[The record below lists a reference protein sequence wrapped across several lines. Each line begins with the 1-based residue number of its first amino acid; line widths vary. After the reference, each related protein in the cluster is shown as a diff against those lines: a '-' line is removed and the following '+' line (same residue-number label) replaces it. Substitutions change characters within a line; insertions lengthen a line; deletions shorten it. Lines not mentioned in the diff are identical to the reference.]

1 LSLIL
6 ALLTTAVVVLLSVLP
21 GSAPIIQAVPE
32 GVQKAMHLVAYA
44 VLAALWSWT
53 LVPLGQAPLDRS
65 VLALGLAVSI
75 GGLLELVQRYRPG
88 RYGSW
93 SDVIRNAAGAA
104 VGTAITW
111 WI

>member
-6 ALLTTAVVVLLSVLP
+6 ALLATAVICLLSVLP
-21 GSAPIIQAVPE
+21 GSAPTIQAVPE

-44 VLAALWSWT
+44 VLAALWSST
-53 LVPLGQAPLDRS
+53 LVPLGLAALDRS
-65 VLALGLAVSI
+65 VLAWGLAVSI

-93 SDVIRNAAGAA
+93 SDVARNAAGATI
-104 VGTAITW
+104 GTAIIW